1 MGTAKSFGYSAFS
14 FPSNAWR
21 AASGIMKEAGYN
33 AICSSHNPCSR
44 AMLEACDELGVYMM
58 DETWDMW
65 FHHKSKYDY
74 ASDWRQHHEDDGRA
88 LAIVRGEHAQ
98 LTISGEHL

>member
-1 MGTAKSFGYSAFS
+1 MVNFS
-14 FPSNAWR
+14 
-21 AASGIMKEAGYN
+21 
-33 AICSSHNPCSR
+33 
-44 AMLEACDELGVYMM
+44 
-58 DETWDMW
+58 DMW

>member
-33 AICSSHNPCSR
+33 AI
-44 AMLEACDELGVYMM
+44 
-58 DETWDMW
+58 
-65 FHHKSKYDY
+65 
-74 ASDWRQHHEDDGRA
+74 RA